1 MSTGGLRRESS
12 SPACYRLQPRRP
24 QPTPA
29 SSRAISRPTAA
40 QSGRLSTGS
49 VVRRTPKTAGSI
61 ASSRPRALHACTVC
75 PMQRRRVLYGSN
87 VREVRTGCIESVAA
101 PAAVAARRH
110 KAVYCSAACCLCVYT
125 HSMSQHSHSSRDA
138 VRWRTGDDGDWSR
151 RSSES
156 AAGQKSKYQ
165 PATGEHWPSIGR
177 ALLMLRF
184 TSSLRLTA
192 RCDFV

>member
-1 MSTGGLRRESS
+1 MSCANVKKTKAMSTGGLRRESS

-87 VREVRTGCIESVAA
+87 VREVRTGCIESVAGGSSGSSS
-101 PAAVAARRH
+101 PTQSRILLGGLLFV
-110 KAVYCSAACCLCVYT
+110 CVYT
-125 HSMSQHSHSSRDA
+125 QYVPAQSQ
-138 VRWRTGDDGDWSR
+138 
-151 RSSES
+151 
-156 AAGQKSKYQ
+156 
-165 PATGEHWPSIGR
+165 
-177 ALLMLRF
+177 
-184 TSSLRLTA
+184 
-192 RCDFV
+192 